1 MANVV
6 TEPAKDILQVPAK
19 NPMKESLQRQDEV
32 EIRPTDALEEVLA
45 PVSEFV
51 PSTVLAIDTPSGR
64 TSTHGHAEKHEHE
77 TSQLLESLTDQ
88 TNLLPSRKVI
98 PILLGLAVC
107 IVVSTLDQTLV
118 ATALPSIASHFHA
131 GKLTIICLL
140 YTCVLKPRYDLQN
153 RLRLLFRPLHLPPH
167 LDCLPAAVR
176 TLFRHLRQ
184 EGHSLPCHG
193 RVHGR
198 KPCRWF
204 LEQDHRG
211 HHLPRYRR
219 RGRRR
224 DHINRTDN
232 HVGYCQFEGSVSASC
247 LSLFLRKR

>member
-6 TEPAKDILQVPAK
+6 ADPPMDVLPANSSMKD
-19 NPMKESLQRQDEV
+19 SLRRQEEV
-32 EIRPTDALEEVLA
+32 ELRPTDALEEVLA

-131 GKLTIICLL
+131 GKLYHIFII
-140 YTCVLKPRYDLQN
+140 YTCVLNTRYDL
-153 RLRLLFRPLHLPPH
+153 
-167 LDCLPAAVR
+167 
-176 TLFRHLRQ
+176 
-184 EGHSLPCHG
+184 
-193 RVHGR
+193 
-198 KPCRWF
+198 
-204 LEQDHRG
+204 
-211 HHLPRYRR
+211 
-219 RGRRR
+219 
-224 DHINRTDN
+224 
-232 HVGYCQFEGSVSASC
+232 
-247 LSLFLRKR
+247 